1 MQFTF
6 GFATSD
12 QIAILLNKNIYKH
25 TGHLRLSIHQVVVQF
40 VYVLIRTS
48 YNLAGFSFI
57 YLYLCVC
64 VCIGVF
70 WQKECQHGS
79 SRTGMAKIDYETPR
93 MTSSSGSRVP

>member
-64 VCIGVF
+64 ACALVYSGKRNASMGQVAQA
-70 WQKECQHGS
+70 WQKLIMKHQE
-79 SRTGMAKIDYETPR
+79 
-93 MTSSSGSRVP
+93 